1 MKILFVDLKFDYG
14 QEKRGLNQIG
24 EVGFNQVFRSLG
36 HDVVNFYYDSY
47 LSRTEELQTDLLK
60 RADEVKPDLIFFI
73 LFTDQFKFETLDKL
87 KQKYRTINWFG
98 DDQWRFDNFT
108 SKYAPHFTHCITT
121 DIYAQK
127 KYADIGVKNLFIS
140 QWAALNADIKD
151 DVAHYKYDVS
161 FIGGAHPVRKW
172 ILNEF
177 KKAGLEVTA
186 FGHGWPQGILS
197 IEEMKNVFQSSKVN
211 LNLSNS
217 INYDIR
223 FLTHHWKNI
232 AYALK
237 GAKNNSQIKARN
249 FEIPFFGGFQ
259 ISDYVPGLERY
270 LDIGREVVC
279 YSNIDEAIQLTQ
291 YYLRNDAEREA
302 IKNKSIVKARE
313 HHTYKHRL
321 KEILEKL

>member
-36 HDVVNFYYDSY
+36 HEVTNFYYDSY
-47 LSRTEELQTDLLK
+47 LNRTDELQSELLK

-73 LFTDQFKFETLDKL
+73 LFTNQFKTETLDLL

-121 DIYAQK
+121 DIYAKK
-127 KYADIGVKNLFIS
+127 KYGDIGVKNLFVS

-151 DVAHYKYDVS
+151 DIISYKYDVS

-177 KKAGLEVTA
+177 KKAGLEVIA

-197 IEEMKNVFQSSKVN
+197 IEEMKNVFQSSKIN

-270 LDIGREVVC
+270 LDIGSEVVC
-279 YSNIDEAIQLTQ
+279 YSNIDEAIQLTR
-291 YYLRNDAEREA
+291 YYLRNDSEREA
-302 IKNKSIVKARE
+302 IKKKSVAKARE

-321 KEILEKL
+321 KEILEQL

>member
-1 MKILFVDLKFDYG
+1 MKILLVDLKFDYG

-36 HDVVNFYYDSY
+36 HEVTNFYYDSY
-47 LSRTEELQTDLLK
+47 LNRTEELQAELLK
-60 RADEVKPDLIFFI
+60 RAGEVKPDLIFFI
-73 LFTDQFKFETLDKL
+73 LFTNQFKTETLDLL

-121 DIYAQK
+121 DIYSQK
-127 KYADIGVKNLFIS
+127 KYNDIGVKNLFIS

-151 DVAHYKYDVS
+151 DVTAYKYDVS

-172 ILNEF
+172 MLNEF
-177 KKAGLEVTA
+177 KKAGLNVTA

-197 IEEMKNVFQSSKVN
+197 IEEMKNVFQSSKIN

-232 AYALK
+232 AYVLK

-259 ISDYVPGLERY
+259 VSDYVPGLERY
-270 LDIGREVVC
+270 LDIGSEVVC

-302 IKNKSIVKARE
+302 IKKKSIMKARS

-321 KEILEKL
+321 KEILEQL